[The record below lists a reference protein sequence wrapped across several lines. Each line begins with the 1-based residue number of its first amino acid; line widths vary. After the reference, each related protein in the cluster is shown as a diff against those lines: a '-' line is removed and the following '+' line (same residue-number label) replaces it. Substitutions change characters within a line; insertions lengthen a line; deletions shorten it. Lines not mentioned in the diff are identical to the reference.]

1 MTARP
6 WTRATARALSLTL
19 RFTAL
24 GVGASL
30 ALAACSR
37 GESRAADTAAGR
49 TAAGDSASGAARCA
63 GDNGGITLPAGFC
76 ATVFADAVGGPR
88 HIVVASNGDVF
99 TQLIT
104 AKKGAES
111 GRGAGGILALRDANR
126 DGVADTTVLFG
137 KVGGTGIALFDG
149 YLYADE
155 TSRIV
160 RYKLPA
166 GSLTPQG
173 DAETIVSGI
182 PTGGHEAR
190 NFVIDSAGTL
200 YLNIGSRTNS
210 CQLKDRANDSKG
222 HDPCTELDTRAG
234 LWKFD
239 ARRTGQRPTT
249 ANRFA
254 TGIRNGMGLAFAPDG
269 KLYATQ
275 HGRDQLFQN
284 WQSVGFD
291 ARYSADNPAEE
302 LLQVNQG
309 DDFGWPYCYYA
320 QDQKHLVTAPEYGG
334 DGRKTDRCTG
344 KKEPVAVFGGH
355 WAPMTLLF
363 YRGGNFPAKYRD
375 GAFIAFHGSWNRAP
389 EPQAGYRVV
398 FQPLANGA
406 ASGSGEDFATGFPGT
421 ANPQP
426 DSPHRPM
433 GLAEAPDGSLYIT
446 DDRGGRI
453 WKVTYQGAR

>member
-166 GSLTPQG
+166 GSLVPQG
-173 DAETIVSGI
+173 DAEAIVVGI

-239 ARRTGQRPTT
+239 ARKTEQRPTT

-254 TGIRNGMGLAFAPDG
+254 TGIRNGMGLALAPDG

-284 WQSVGFD
+284 WQGVGFD
-291 ARYSADNPAEE
+291 ARYGADNPAEE
-302 LLQVNQG
+302 LLQVSQG

-320 QDQKHLVTAPEYGG
+320 QDQKHLVTAPEYGQEG
-334 DGRKTDRCTG
+334 AGRGVRRPLGADDAPLLPGRQLPGEVPRRRVHRLPRLVEPRARAAGRVPRGLPAARERRRVRQRRGLRDRL
-344 KKEPVAVFGGH
+344 PRHRQPAARL
-355 WAPMTLLF
+355 AP
-363 YRGGNFPAKYRD
+363 P
-375 GAFIAFHGSWNRAP
+375 
-389 EPQAGYRVV
+389 
-398 FQPLANGA
+398 
-406 ASGSGEDFATGFPGT
+406 
-421 ANPQP
+421 
-426 DSPHRPM
+426 
-433 GLAEAPDGSLYIT
+433 PDGP
-446 DDRGGRI
+446 GR
-453 WKVTYQGAR
+453 GARRLALHHRRSRRADLEGDVPGSALTLETEN